1 MQYAFTDKTLCRYVL
16 YFPLLNVRSPMRNI
30 RSPVQNIRSPT
41 LNINFPEDKPFFVG
55 IISIFYP
62 PWVKHARLLLFA
74 SKKIKRLMIKKIIL
88 YLCKREINN

>member
-41 LNINFPEDKPFFVG
+41 LNINSPGDKTLFCRHHF
-55 IISIFYP
+55 
-62 PWVKHARLLLFA
+62 HLLSPMGGTRPAPAVCL
-74 SKKIKRLMIKKIIL
+74 KKIKRLMIKKIIL
-88 YLCKREINN
+88 YRLQNEK

>member
-41 LNINFPEDKPFFVG
+41 LNINSPGDKSLFRRHYFH
-55 IISIFYP
+55 FYP
-62 PWVKHARLLLFA
+62 HWVEHARLLLFA
-74 SKKIKRLMIKKIIL
+74 SKKIKRLMIKKIII
-88 YLCKREINN
+88 YLCKMKK